1 MRPLAHIVVGF
12 AVLVVVGATWSAL
25 FGQTRIMPDALA
37 VIALYLGL
45 TSRGQLAGAMVA
57 AVGVGYLA
65 DILAGTPAGLYTSV
79 AAVICFAAHVAQGR
93 LVIGG
98 RVAAIIASAA
108 AALAAALL
116 VLALARAVPGQVH
129 PALDAA
135 GLFGSAAV
143 TGLVGP
149 FVLAL
154 HRRLDRRL
162 IRNQRRRA
170 GLGGVA

>member
-1 MRPLAHIVVGF
+1 MRPLAHIALGF
-12 AVLVVVGATWSAL
+12 AVLVAVGATWSTL
-25 FGQTRIMPDALA
+25 FGQARVMPDVVA

-65 DILAGTPAGLYTSV
+65 DILAGTPTGLYALV
-79 AAVICFAAHVAQGR
+79 AAVVCFVAHVAQGR

-98 RVAAIIASAA
+98 RVAAVITSAA
-108 AALAAALL
+108 AALAAGLL
-116 VLALARAVPGQVH
+116 VLALARAVAAQVP
-129 PALDAA
+129 PALAA
-135 GLFGSAAV
+135 VPLLGSAAV

-149 FVLAL
+149 FILAL

-162 IRNQRRRA
+162 IRNQRRRT
-170 GLGGVA
+170 GIGGIT